1 MIQEGIRFAAEGTN
15 LSVDLAEGI
24 MDEMMSGKATP
35 SQMASFLTAM
45 RVKGE
50 TKDELLGFVKCMR
63 SKAKR
68 VAAPEGAV
76 DLCGTGGD
84 GARTFNIST
93 VASFVV
99 AACGVPVAKHGNRAI
114 SSRSGSADVLTA
126 LGIPITLAQADVERC
141 VKETGIGFMFAP
153 LFHESM
159 RNVMTTRREIG
170 IRTFFNILGP
180 MSNPADVKRQLIGV
194 YDPRVAR
201 TIAEVL
207 HDLGSERAMV
217 VHGAG
222 MDEITSTGS
231 TKVVELRDGGM
242 HEYVI
247 TPETFGLDQADPA
260 DLAGGSAQDNART
273 MLSILRGDASPRADI
288 VAMNSAAALVVAER
302 ASNLEEGFAIA
313 TEVMAAKRGLDKLK
327 SFCEEC
333 NALEGDAQ
341 KNMNASDLFGRRILP
356 ETLRSRCGDIS
367 ADLVFRISGIEH
379 GKTCMEGLDGRLL
392 QDPSVLSVL
401 VLNRMMKVLT
411 GPKTDTPTDVI
422 KSRAKFSDSI
432 ADSRGL
438 AVIGEY
444 KPRAPSTRG
453 LHVPPDPDMT
463 ASVYSD
469 AGVTCMSVLV
479 EEDFFGG
486 GVELFSRFRAR
497 VSMPMLFK
505 DFVVSERQLLI
516 ARAVGAD
523 AVLLIAKAL
532 NRNTLDRLVDAA
544 LELGLEPVVEVHDEI
559 DLEKVDSCV
568 SKDRIEMI
576 GVNGRDLRTLDVD
589 VERTKRLRDLLG
601 KKRLVIA
608 ESGMGTPEDVSAL
621 RGFDGVLIG
630 SMFMHAGRLE
640 ETVRRTVEAATEVR
654 A

>member
-1 MIQEGIRFAAEGTN
+1 
-15 LSVDLAEGI
+15 
-24 MDEMMSGKATP
+24 
-35 SQMASFLTAM
+35 
-45 RVKGE
+45 
-50 TKDELLGFVKCMR
+50 

-68 VAAPEGAV
+68 VSAPEGAV

-126 LGIPITLAQADVERC
+126 LGIPIALAKTDVERC
-141 VKETGIGFMFAP
+141 VKETGIGFIFAP
-153 LFHESM
+153 RFHESM
-159 RNVMTTRREIG
+159 RNVMATRREIG

-201 TIAEVL
+201 TIAEVM
-207 HDLGSERAMV
+207 HDLGSERVMV

-222 MDEITSTGS
+222 MDEITNTGP
-231 TKVVELRDGGM
+231 TKVVELRDGDM
-242 HEYVI
+242 HEYEI
-247 TPETFGLDQADPA
+247 TPEIFGLDLAAPA
-260 DLAGGSAQDNART
+260 DLAGGSAQDNARM
-273 MLSILRGDASPRADI
+273 MLSILRGDVSPRADV

-313 TEVMAAKRGLDKLK
+313 IEAMAAKKGLDKLK
-327 SFCEEC
+327 SFCEAC

-356 ETLRSRCGDIS
+356 DTLRSRCGDITG
-367 ADLVFRISGIEH
+367 DLVSRISGIER
-379 GKTCMEGLDGRLL
+379 GKTSLEGVDSTLI
-392 QDPSVLSVL
+392 QEPSVLSVL

-411 GPKTDTPTDVI
+411 GPKTDTPTDGT
-422 KSRAKFSDSI
+422 KSKARFSDSI

-444 KPRAPSTRG
+444 KPRSPSTIG

-463 ASVYSD
+463 ASVYSGT
-469 AGVTCMSVLV
+469 GVACTSVLV

-486 GVELFSRFRAR
+486 GADLFSRFRAM

-505 DFVVSERQLLI
+505 DFIVSERQLLT
-516 ARAVGAD
+516 ARTIGAD

-532 NRNTLDRLVDAA
+532 NQNTLNRLVGAA
-544 LELGLEPVVEVHDEI
+544 LEMGLEPVVEVHDKI
-559 DLEKVDSCV
+559 DLEKVDSCE
-568 SKDRIEMI
+568 STDMIEMI

-589 VERTKRLRDLLG
+589 IERTRKL
-601 KKRLVIA
+601 
-608 ESGMGTPEDVSAL
+608 
-621 RGFDGVLIG
+621 
-630 SMFMHAGRLE
+630 
-640 ETVRRTVEAATEVR
+640 
-654 A
+654 

>member
-1 MIQEGIRFAAEGTN
+1 MIQEGIRLAAEGTA

-68 VAAPEGAV
+68 VSAPEGAV

-153 LFHESM
+153 RFHESM
-159 RNVMTTRREIG
+159 RNVMATRREIG

-207 HDLGSERAMV
+207 HDLGSQRVMV

-222 MDEITSTGS
+222 MDEITNTGP
-231 TKVVELRDGGM
+231 TKVVELRDGDM
-242 HEYVI
+242 HEYEI
-247 TPETFGLDQADPA
+247 TPGTFGLDLAAPA
-260 DLAGGSAQDNART
+260 DLAGGSAQDNARM
-273 MLSILRGDASPRADI
+273 MLSILRGDPSPRADV

-302 ASNLEEGFAIA
+302 ASTLEEGFAIA
-313 TEVMAAKRGLDKLK
+313 TEAMAAKKGLDKLK

-356 ETLRSRCGDIS
+356 DTLRSRCGDIT
-367 ADLVFRISGIEH
+367 ADLVSRISGIER
-379 GKTCMEGLDGRLL
+379 GKTSLEGLDSTLI
-392 QDPSVLSVL
+392 QEPSILSVL

-411 GPKTDTPTDVI
+411 GPKTDTPTDVT
-422 KSRAKFSDSI
+422 KSKARFSDSI

-444 KPRAPSTRG
+444 KPRSPSTTG

-463 ASVYSD
+463 ASVYSGT
-469 AGVTCMSVLV
+469 GVACTSVLV

-486 GVELFSRFRAR
+486 GADLFSRFRAM

-505 DFVVSERQLLI
+505 DFVVSERQLLT
-516 ARAVGAD
+516 ARTIGAD

-532 NRNTLDRLVDAA
+532 NRNTLDRLVGAT
-544 LELGLEPVVEVHDEI
+544 LELGLEPVVEVHDKI
-559 DLEKVDSCV
+559 DLEKVDSCE
-568 SKDRIEMI
+568 STDMIEMI

-589 VERTKRLRDLLG
+589 IERMRKLRELLG
-601 KKRLVIA
+601 KERLVIA
-608 ESGMGTPEDVSAL
+608 ESGMRAPEDVEAL
-621 RGFDGVLIG
+621 KGFDGVLIG
-630 SMFMHAGRLE
+630 SMFMQAERLE
-640 ETVRRTVEAATEVR
+640 EMVLRTVEVATEVR

>member
-1 MIQEGIRFAAEGTN
+1 MIQEGIRLAAEGTD
-15 LSVDLAEGI
+15 LPVDLAEGI
-24 MDEMMSGKATP
+24 MDEMMSGIATP
-35 SQMASFLTAM
+35 SQMTSFLTAM

-68 VAAPEGAV
+68 VSAPEGAV

-114 SSRSGSADVLTA
+114 SSRSGSADVLTE

-153 LFHESM
+153 RFHESM
-159 RNVMTTRREIG
+159 KNVMATRRKIG
-170 IRTFFNILGP
+170 TRTFFNILGP

-194 YDPRVAR
+194 YDPRIAR
-201 TIAEVL
+201 TIAEVM
-207 HDLGSERAMV
+207 HDLESERVMV

-222 MDEITSTGS
+222 MDEITNTGP
-231 TKVVELRDGGM
+231 TKVVELRDGDI
-242 HEYVI
+242 HEYEI
-247 TPETFGLDQADPA
+247 TPETFGLDLAAPA
-260 DLAGGSAQDNART
+260 VMAGGSAQDNAMM
-273 MLSILRGDASPRADI
+273 MLSILRGDVSPRADV

-313 TEVMAAKRGLDKLK
+313 TEAMTSKKGLDKLK
-327 SFCEEC
+327 SFCEAC

-341 KNMNASDLFGRRILP
+341 KNMNASGLFGRRILP
-356 ETLRSRCGDIS
+356 DTLRSRCGDIS
-367 ADLVFRISGIEH
+367 ADLVSRISAIDR
-379 GKTCMEGLDGRLL
+379 GKICLEGLDSGLL
-392 QDPSVLSVL
+392 QEPSVLSVL
-401 VLNRMMKVLT
+401 VLNRMMKVLA
-411 GPKTDTPTDVI
+411 GPKMDTPTDVT
-422 KSRAKFSDSI
+422 KSKTRFSDSI

-444 KPRAPSTRG
+444 KPRSPSTRG

-463 ASVYSD
+463 ASVYSG
-469 AGVTCMSVLV
+469 AGVTCTSVLV

-486 GVELFSRFRAR
+486 GVDLFSRFRAM

-505 DFVVSERQLLI
+505 DFIVSERQLLTAQTI
-516 ARAVGAD
+516 GAD

-532 NRNTLDRLVDAA
+532 SRNTLDRLVGAT

-559 DLEKVDSCV
+559 DLKKVDSCE
-568 SKDRIEMI
+568 STDLIDMI

-589 VERTKRLRDLLG
+589 VERTKKLRGLLG
-601 KKRLVIA
+601 NYRLVIA
-608 ESGMGTPEDVSAL
+608 ESGMRTPDVVNAL
-621 RGFDGVLIG
+621 LGCDGVIIG
-630 SMFMHAGRLE
+630 SMFMQAERLA
-640 ETVRRTVEAATEVR
+640 ETARWTVETAAEVR

>member
-1 MIQEGIRFAAEGTN
+1 MIQEGIRLAVEGTA
-15 LSVDLAEGI
+15 LSVGLAEGI

-68 VAAPEGAV
+68 VSAPEGAV

-153 LFHESM
+153 RFHESM
-159 RNVMTTRREIG
+159 RNVMATRREIG
-170 IRTFFNILGP
+170 VRTFFNILGP

-201 TIAEVL
+201 TIAEVM
-207 HDLGSERAMV
+207 HDLGSERVMV

-222 MDEITSTGS
+222 MDEITNTGP
-231 TKVVELRDGGM
+231 TKVVELRDGDM
-242 HEYVI
+242 HEYEI
-247 TPETFGLDQADPA
+247 TPETFGLDMAVPA
-260 DLAGGSAQDNART
+260 DLAGGSAQDNARM
-273 MLSILRGDASPRADI
+273 MLSILRGDVSPRADV

-313 TEVMAAKRGLDKLK
+313 TEAMAAKKGLDKLK
-327 SFCEEC
+327 SFCEAC
-333 NALEGDAQ
+333 NALEGGAQ
-341 KNMNASDLFGRRILP
+341 KNMNASDLSGRRILP
-356 ETLRSRCGDIS
+356 DTLRSRCGDIT
-367 ADLVFRISGIEH
+367 ADLVSRISGIER
-379 GKTCMEGLDGRLL
+379 GKTSLEGLDSTLI
-392 QDPSVLSVL
+392 QEPSILSVL

-411 GPKTDTPTDVI
+411 GPKTDTPIDVT
-422 KSRAKFSDSI
+422 KSKARFSDSI

-438 AVIGEY
+438 AVVGEY
-444 KPRAPSTRG
+444 KPRSPSTIG

-463 ASVYSD
+463 ASVYSGT
-469 AGVTCMSVLV
+469 GVACTSVLV

-486 GVELFSRFRAR
+486 GADLFSRFRAM

-505 DFVVSERQLLI
+505 DFVVSERQLLT
-516 ARAVGAD
+516 ARTIGAD
-523 AVLLIAKAL
+523 AVLLIAKTL
-532 NRNTLDRLVDAA
+532 NRNTLDRLVCAT
-544 LELGLEPVVEVHDEI
+544 LEMGLEPVVEVHDRI
-559 DLEKVDSCV
+559 DLEKVDSCE
-568 SKDRIEMI
+568 STDMIEMI

-589 VERTKRLRDLLG
+589 IERTRKLRELLG
-601 KKRLVIA
+601 KERLVIA
-608 ESGMGTPEDVSAL
+608 ESGMRAPEDVGAL
-621 RGFDGVLIG
+621 KGFDGVLIG
-630 SMFMHAGRLE
+630 SMFMQAERLE
-640 ETVRRTVEAATEVR
+640 ETVRRTVEMAAEVR

>member
-1 MIQEGIRFAAEGTN
+1 MIQEGIRLAAEGTA

-68 VAAPEGAV
+68 VSAPEGAV

-153 LFHESM
+153 RFHESM
-159 RNVMTTRREIG
+159 RNVMATRREIG

-194 YDPRVAR
+194 YDPRIAR
-201 TIAEVL
+201 TIAEVM
-207 HDLGSERAMV
+207 HDLGSERVMV

-222 MDEITSTGS
+222 MDEITNTGP
-231 TKVVELRDGGM
+231 TKVVELRDGDL
-242 HEYVI
+242 HEYEI
-247 TPETFGLDQADPA
+247 TPETFGLDLVAPA
-260 DLAGGSAQDNART
+260 DLAGGSAQDNARM
-273 MLSILRGDASPRADI
+273 MLSILGGDVSPRADV

-313 TEVMAAKRGLDKLK
+313 TEAMAAKKGLDKLK
-327 SFCEEC
+327 SFCEKC

-341 KNMNASDLFGRRILP
+341 KNMDTSDLFGRRILP
-356 ETLRSRCGDIS
+356 DTLRSRCGDIT
-367 ADLVFRISGIEH
+367 ADLVSRISGIER
-379 GKTCMEGLDGRLL
+379 GKTSLEGLDSTLL
-392 QDPSVLSVL
+392 QEPSVLSVL

-411 GPKTDTPTDVI
+411 GPKTDTPTDVT
-422 KSRAKFSDSI
+422 KSKARFSDSI

-444 KPRAPSTRG
+444 KPRSPSTIG

-463 ASVYSD
+463 ASVYSGT
-469 AGVTCMSVLV
+469 GVACTSVLV

-486 GVELFSRFRAR
+486 GADLFSRFRAR

-505 DFVVSERQLLI
+505 DFIVSERQLLT
-516 ARAVGAD
+516 ARTIGAD

-532 NRNTLDRLVDAA
+532 NRNTLDRLVGAT
-544 LELGLEPVVEVHDEI
+544 LEMGLEPVVEVHDKI
-559 DLEKVDSCV
+559 DLEKVDSCE
-568 SKDRIEMI
+568 STDMIEMI
-576 GVNGRDLRTLDVD
+576 GVNGRDQRTLDVD
-589 VERTKRLRDLLG
+589 IERTRKLRELLG
-601 KKRLVIA
+601 KERLVIA
-608 ESGMGTPEDVSAL
+608 ESGMRAPEDVGAL
-621 RGFDGVLIG
+621 KGFDGVLIG
-630 SMFMHAGRLE
+630 SMFMQAEKLE
-640 ETVRRTVEAATEVR
+640 ETVRRTVVMAAEVR

>member
-1 MIQEGIRFAAEGTN
+1 MIQEGIRLAAEGTA

-68 VAAPEGAV
+68 VSAPEGAV

-126 LGIPITLAQADVERC
+126 LGIPIALAQADVERC

-153 LFHESM
+153 RFHESM
-159 RNVMTTRREIG
+159 RNVMATRREIG
-170 IRTFFNILGP
+170 IRTFFNVLGP

-194 YDPRVAR
+194 YDSRIAR
-201 TIAEVL
+201 TIAEVM
-207 HDLGSERAMV
+207 HDLGSERVMV

-222 MDEITSTGS
+222 MDEITNTGP
-231 TKVVELRDGGM
+231 TKVVELRYGDM
-242 HEYVI
+242 HEYEI
-247 TPETFGLDQADPA
+247 TPETFGLDMAAPA
-260 DLAGGSAQDNART
+260 DLAGGSAQDNARM
-273 MLSILRGDASPRADI
+273 MLSILGGDVSPRADV

-313 TEVMAAKRGLDKLK
+313 IEAMAAKKGLDKLK
-327 SFCEEC
+327 SFCEAC

-341 KNMNASDLFGRRILP
+341 KNMNASDLSGRRILP
-356 ETLRSRCGDIS
+356 DTLRSRCGDIT
-367 ADLVFRISGIEH
+367 ADLVSRISGIER
-379 GKTCMEGLDGRLL
+379 GKTSLEGLDSTLI
-392 QDPSVLSVL
+392 QEPSVLSVL

-411 GPKTDTPTDVI
+411 GPKTDTPTDVT
-422 KSRAKFSDSI
+422 KSKARFSDSI

-444 KPRAPSTRG
+444 KPRSPSTIG

-463 ASVYSD
+463 ASVYSGT
-469 AGVTCMSVLV
+469 GVACTSVLV

-486 GVELFSRFRAR
+486 SADLFSRFRAM

-505 DFVVSERQLLI
+505 DFVVSERQLLT
-516 ARAVGAD
+516 ARTVGAD

-532 NRNTLDRLVDAA
+532 NRNTLDRLVDAT
-544 LELGLEPVVEVHDEI
+544 LEMGLEPVVEVHDKI
-559 DLEKVDSCV
+559 DLEKVYSCE
-568 SKDRIEMI
+568 STDMIEII

-589 VERTKRLRDLLG
+589 IERTKKLRELLG
-601 KKRLVIA
+601 KERLVIA
-608 ESGMGTPEDVSAL
+608 ESGMRAPEDVGAL
-621 RGFDGVLIG
+621 KGFDGVLIG
-630 SMFMHAGRLE
+630 SMFMQAERLE
-640 ETVRRTVEAATEVR
+640 ETVRRTVDVAAEVR